1 MLDTRAERRR
11 PVPPWA
17 LPQAQRCEPL
27 TDSSAPNRRIGEP
40 FRGSVCLHH
49 VAEQQWNTR
58 KVAGVALMV
67 VGGAGLLIPVV
78 PGWLL
83 IAAGAS
89 LAKRG
94 SLETRSN

>member
-1 MLDTRAERRR
+1 M
-11 PVPPWA
+11 
-17 LPQAQRCEPL
+17 
-27 TDSSAPNRRIGEP
+27 
-40 FRGSVCLHH
+40 CLHQ

-89 LAKRG
+89 LTKRAN
-94 SLETRSN
+94 LETRPN

>member
-1 MLDTRAERRR
+1 M
-11 PVPPWA
+11 
-17 LPQAQRCEPL
+17 
-27 TDSSAPNRRIGEP
+27 
-40 FRGSVCLHH
+40 CLHH

-89 LAKRG
+89 LTKRAN
-94 SLETRSN
+94 LETRPN